1 MLIADAHLDISMN
14 ALQYERDLQLPVHVI
29 RQIEAPMTGKS
40 RAMNTVALPDMRRG
54 RVFLSV
60 ATLLARASGRPS
72 PSIEYGSVAQA
83 HAVAK
88 GQLAYY
94 RALERQ
100 GTVRVIETTAQL
112 DQHLAEWLAWES
124 APLPEGE
131 GTGVRV
137 EENEPPLGFVLSMEG
152 ADPITT
158 PDELAH
164 WHEMGL
170 RLLGPAHYGPNRYA
184 GGTGTALGVTEGIG
198 PALLREMS
206 RLGVALDCTHLS
218 DEAFWETVKLY
229 DGPLLASH
237 QNCRALASLQRQF
250 TDEQIKLVIKRGGVL
265 GASFDIVMVRD
276 GWQWAAQ
283 NNLTDPKPVLMR
295 EVVDHIDHV
304 CQLAGDADHAGI
316 GSDLDGGFG
325 REQSPRD
332 LDTIADL
339 QKLAGLLAERGY
351 SSDDIEKIMFRNWVR
366 FLRTAL
372 DNSNG

>member
-1 MLIADAHLDISMN
+1 MLIADAHLDLSMN

-40 RAMNTVALPDMRRG
+40 RAMNTVALPDMRQG

-72 PSIEYGSVAQA
+72 PGIEYGSVAQA

-100 GTVRVIETTAQL
+100 GIVRVIETVAQL

-124 APLPEGE
+124 APLPLEE

-137 EENEPPLGFVLSMEG
+137 EGNEPPLGFVLSMEG
-152 ADPITT
+152 ADPITA

-164 WHEMGL
+164 WHALGL

-198 PALLREMS
+198 PALLREMG

-218 DEAFWETVKLY
+218 DEAFWEAVRIY

-351 SSDDIEKIMFRNWVR
+351 SGDDIEKIMFRNWVR
-366 FLRTAL
+366 FLRAAL
-372 DNSNG
+372 GKSDG